1 MGHSRLLFLFL
12 PLQVLQSRRFWG
24 SLLAEAS
31 GTLIF
36 VWVVLGASSPAGPT
50 EELPSPLQPALAAGM
65 VAVSL
70 AHCFGEISGAQVN
83 PALTMAFLCTRKLDV
98 LHAASYI
105 TAQCL
110 GAIIASG
117 IFYLILP
124 TTAIGHLVTKVSSE
138 GNAGQALGME
148 VFSTFQLA
156 LTIFAVENHRRHET
170 GEPGILAIGFSV
182 VAGALTAG
190 AFSGGSM
197 NPARSLGPA
206 VVTGIWEH
214 HWLHPSVNVGQAILV
229 EIFLTLQFVLCIFAT
244 YDERRNHRMGSVA
257 LAVGL
262 SLTLGHLFGMHYTG
276 AGMNPAR
283 SFAPAIITRN
293 FVNHW
298 VYWVGPVIG
307 GVLGGF
313 LYDFILCPRMRG
325 ISERLSILKGEHQLE
340 TNAPPEPPGE
350 PIELTTQAL

>member
-1 MGHSRLLFLFL
+1 MGIREYLFISIYTTKKKKRKTEEGERGEELLLLFL
-12 PLQVLQSRRFWG
+12 LQVLRSRKFWG
-24 SLLAEAS
+24 CLLAEAS

-36 VWVVLGASSPAGPT
+36 VWVVLGASCPAGPT

-98 LHAASYI
+98 LHAVSYI

-110 GAIIASG
+110 GGIIASG
-117 IFYLILP
+117 IFYLMLP
-124 TTAIGHLVTKVSSE
+124 TTTIGHLITKVNSE

-156 LTIFAVENHRRHET
+156 LTIFAVEDHRRHET

-182 VAGALTAG
+182 VAGALAAG

-206 VVTGIWEH
+206 VVTGIWKH
-214 HWLHPSVNVGQAILV
+214 
-229 EIFLTLQFVLCIFAT
+229 
-244 YDERRNHRMGSVA
+244 
-257 LAVGL
+257 
-262 SLTLGHLFGMHYTG
+262 
-276 AGMNPAR
+276 
-283 SFAPAIITRN
+283 
-293 FVNHW
+293 HW
-298 VYWVGPVIG
+298 VYWLGPTMGAILA
-307 GVLGGF
+307 GVSYEFFLANSASREKLVACLTCRDIEIVETASMSRSSLSASAKPPCKEELG
-313 LYDFILCPRMRG
+313 
-325 ISERLSILKGEHQLE
+325 SE
-340 TNAPPEPPGE
+340 
-350 PIELTTQAL
+350 

>member
-1 MGHSRLLFLFL
+1 MWEARS
-12 PLQVLQSRRFWG
+12 SSFWRAIF
-24 SLLAEAS
+24 AEFF
-31 GTLIF
+31 GTLIYVLF
-36 VWVVLGASSPAGPT
+36 GLGVSLRSVMGPLNILQVALAFGLVAATMVQSLGHVSGAHINPAVTVAFLLSAQLSLFRAVFYVAAQVLGG
-50 EELPSPLQPALAAGM
+50 
-65 VAVSL
+65 
-70 AHCFGEISGAQVN
+70 
-83 PALTMAFLCTRKLDV
+83 
-98 LHAASYI
+98 
-105 TAQCL
+105 
-110 GAIIASG
+110 
-117 IFYLILP
+117 
-124 TTAIGHLVTKVSSE
+124 
-138 GNAGQALGME
+138 
-148 VFSTFQLA
+148 
-156 LTIFAVENHRRHET
+156 
-170 GEPGILAIGFSV
+170 
-182 VAGALTAG
+182 VAGA
-190 AFSGGSM
+190 
-197 NPARSLGPA
+197 A
-206 VVTGIWEH
+206 VLYGITPVALRGNLALNT
-214 HWLHPSVNVGQAILV
+214 LHPSVNVGQAILV